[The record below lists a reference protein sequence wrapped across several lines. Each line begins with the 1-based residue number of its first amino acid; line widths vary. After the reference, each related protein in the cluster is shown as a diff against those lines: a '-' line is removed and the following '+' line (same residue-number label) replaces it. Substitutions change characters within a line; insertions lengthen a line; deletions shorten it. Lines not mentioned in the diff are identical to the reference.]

1 MTGWGTV
8 VGIDRKRLRGALGAP
23 LLLAANLVFGD
34 LIELSG
40 ASFQVNFDADPDQ
53 VTVEVDEV
61 RNTSDTRG
69 TGTLY
74 LSLRYTGCDAPIS
87 FGLGSFTTEDNDRR
101 GLYSLN
107 RVVPGGDSR
116 LDPGESWR
124 NIRFTTGWRRPSP
137 GTWRRH
143 LVVYQYNTSLPNN
156 GATTQI
162 GAATFSGTYV
172 VPGGDGDNGCLTA
185 NPIDA
190 NGRRSGTINA
200 GGDVDYWRIRVPS
213 RGTLVVGTEG
223 ALDTEG
229 HLLDEAGRLIETDD
243 DDGPGLNFQV
253 DRTVDAGTYHVRVA
267 GHTRD
272 TAGSYTL
279 AVRHTPAPPATSPD
293 LVVESPSVDN
303 ANPNSGASFTLSVRV
318 RNQGGSGADGTTL
331 RYYRSPD
338 ATISVVSDTV
348 VGTGFVE
355 QLAANGSSS
364 ESISLTAPSTAGTYY
379 YGACVVAVLDES
391 NISNNC
397 SDGVRVTVGG
407 DTGDPIDDF
416 DVTIPAG
423 CPTQV
428 EICVRDHQC
437 EDGDEVRVTV
447 NDTVIFSG
455 EIFNY
460 WICEN
465 ADVRAGRNDIEM
477 YAINGTGF
485 KGNCG
490 HQDVN
495 TGEIRVRGN
504 GIVTQ
509 RWEHAGGRG
518 SSANL
523 NITVGASGT
532 CPVEDDD
539 HGDTQATAIAVGV
552 PSATAG
558 RLETDTDNDYFR
570 LDVRGPGKLTV
581 YTESSLDTV
590 GALIREDSGD
600 LRSNDDSGSG
610 SNFRIETDVTA
621 GTYYVRVGGYGSATG
636 DYTLK
641 VEFQGDGGA
650 VAPAIPV
657 PRVDRVTTTE
667 VFLVWPAVPNA
678 THYKVYRQLSDGT
691 RNAFGSYPASQ
702 VPPFRHYGLTP
713 GTRYC
718 YTVTALNGNA
728 ESAHSARVCGTT
740 KSEDDSDDQTRSVGV
755 GGPVTSFRLGDLSA
769 DGYDD
774 VLLRHV
780 GDGGWRYYA
789 MDGSRGSL
797 VGDLGLTGDLA
808 NTFVGVGDLNGDG
821 HDDVLLRH
829 ADTGAWTYYAM
840 DGGPGAQARD
850 PGLPAELRNR
860 LAGIGDFDADGHD
873 DVLLRHSESGA
884 WTYHA
889 MGGENATD
897 GLGLTV
903 NLDYRFAG
911 IGDFDADGHDDVLL
925 RHADS
930 GHWIYYAMD
939 GRRGRLLRNLGLTP
953 DFKWALAGVGD
964 FDADGHDDVLL
975 RHADSGHWIYY
986 AMDGRSGRLVRNF
999 GATPNR
1005 DWELAGVGDVNADGY
1020 DDIVLRNSASGH
1032 WIYYAMNGLGS
1043 TLVRNLGLTPD
1054 RNWVPPAI
1062 ALATAADDTGGDPFV
1077 ENQLDDFDIGLP
1089 ASCPL
1094 EVEIC
1099 VRDHLCEDG
1108 DEVRVTVNSDEVF
1121 SGELFNARHCV
1132 TVPVTEG
1139 SNAIEMYAINGTGYK
1154 GLCNHADVNT
1164 GQIDVIGGN
1173 EQSQTWMHRGGT
1185 GSTASIDV
1193 TVGGDGPC
1201 RPGDDG
1207 SPDLVVESPS
1217 VDNASVEA
1225 GAAFTLSARVRNR
1238 GDGASAATTL
1248 RYYRSADATISTGDA
1263 AVGTDEVAGLA
1274 AGVSTSESIRL
1285 TAPGAAGTY
1294 YYGACADAV
1303 TGESDRS
1310 NNCSAAA
1317 RVTVS
1322 VDSDEDGGGGI
1333 GGAGVGGPV
1342 TSFRLGDLSADGYD
1356 DVLLRHVGDGGWR
1369 YYAMDG
1375 SRGSLVGDLGLT
1387 GDLANTFVGVGDLNG
1402 DGHDDVL
1409 LRHADTGAWTYY
1421 AMDGE
1426 PGAQARDPG
1435 LPAELRNRLAGIGDF
1450 DADGHDDVLLRH
1462 SESGAWT
1469 YHAMGGENAT
1479 DGLGLTVNLDYRF
1492 AGIGDFD
1499 ADGHDDVLLRH
1510 ADSGHWIY
1518 YAMDGRRGRL
1528 LRNLG
1533 LTPDFKWTLAG
1544 VGDFDADG
1552 YDDVLLRH
1560 ADSGH
1565 WIYYAMDGRS
1575 GRLVR
1580 NFGATPN
1587 RDWELAGV
1595 GDVNADGYD
1604 DIVLRN
1610 SASGHWI
1617 YYAMNGLGSTL
1628 VRNLGLTPD
1637 RNWVPPAIARATAAD
1652 DTGGGPF
1659 VEDQL
1664 DDFDIGLPASCPL
1677 EVEVCVRDHLCED
1690 GDEVRVTVNSDEVF
1704 SGELFNARHCV
1715 TVPVTEGSNAIEMYA
1730 INGTGYKGLC
1740 NHADVNTGQI
1750 DVIGGNEQSQSWMHR
1765 GGTGSTAS
1773 INVTVGGGGSCRP
1786 GDDGSPDLVVESP
1799 SVDNASVE
1807 AGAAFTLSARV
1818 RNRGDGASAAT
1829 TLRYYRSADATISTG
1844 DAAVG
1849 TDAVAGLAAGV
1860 STSESI
1866 RLTAPGAAGTYYYG
1880 ACADAVLDES
1890 NISNNCSDGVRVTV
1904 GGDTGDPI
1912 DDFDVTIPAGC
1923 PTQVEICV
1931 RDHQCEDG
1939 DEVRVTVNDTVIFSG
1954 EIFNHWICENADVR
1968 AGRNDIEMYAI
1979 NGTGFKGNCGH
1990 QDVNTGEIRVR
2001 GNGIV
2006 TQRWEHAGGRGSS
2019 ANLNITVGA
2028 SGTCPIEDDDHGD
2041 TQATATAVG
2050 VPSATAGRLETDTD
2064 NDYFRLEVRG
2074 SGTLKVY
2081 TESSIDTVGEL
2092 IRGGSVDTDTDDDSG
2107 AGSNF
2112 RIEAEVTAGTYYVR
2126 VGGFGSEIGDYTL
2139 HVEYQGTASSPDLVV
2154 ESPSVDNASVEAG
2167 AAFTLSARV
2176 RNRGDGASAATTLRY
2191 YRSADAT
2198 ISTGDAAVGTDAVA
2212 GLAAGVSTSE
2222 SIGLTAPGAAGTY
2235 YYGACADAVTGE
2247 SDSSNNCSGAVRVT
2261 VSVDSDEDGGGGI
2274 GGAGVGGPV
2283 TSFRLGDLSAD
2294 GYDDVLLRHV
2304 GDGGWRYYAMDGSRG
2319 SLVGDLGLTGDLANT
2334 FVGVGDL
2341 NGDGHDDVLLRHAD
2355 TGAWTYYAMDGEP
2368 GAQARDPGL
2377 PAELRNRLA
2386 GIGDFDADGHD
2397 DALLRHSES
2406 GAWTYHAMGG
2416 ENATDGLGL
2425 TVNLDYRFA
2434 GIGDFDADGHDDVL
2448 LRHADSGHWIYYAMD
2463 GRRGRLL
2470 RNLGLTPDFKWALA
2484 GVGDFDA
2491 DGYDDVLLRHADS
2504 GHWIYYAM
2512 DGRSG
2517 RLVRNFG
2524 ATPNRDWA
2532 LAGVGDVN
2540 ADGYDD
2546 IVLRNSASGHWI
2558 YYAMN
2563 GLGST
2568 LVRNLGLTPDRNWVP
2583 PAIARATAADDTG
2596 GGPFVEDQLDDFDIG
2611 LPASCP
2617 LELEVCVRD
2626 HLCEDGDEVR
2636 VTVNSDEVF
2645 SGELFNARHCVTV
2658 PVTEGSNAIEMYA
2671 INGTGYKGLCNH
2683 ADVNTGQIDVIGGN
2697 EQSQTWMHRGG
2708 TGSTAS
2714 INVTVGGGGSCRP
2727 GDDGDDT
2734 PADAT
2739 ALPIGGTADG
2749 TLDGPNDVDYW
2760 RIEVPSQGEV
2770 TIESTGSTDTLGRL
2784 EDSSGNQLAED
2795 DDSGEGTNF
2804 RIVLDLD
2811 PGTYYVRVSGAA
2823 SAAGAYSVR
2832 VSHQPAEGVTDSVN
2846 FIGLGERGPS
2856 GSSREIYSSEDGI
2869 TWNLRHH
2876 FAPGE
2881 EHQYALDDVVHGD
2894 GLWVV
2899 VGNRLKPEAP
2909 RLWQIVLTSV
2919 DGRNW
2924 TYDEFHHTD
2933 RYGNEQEG
2941 FFAVAYGDQRWT
2953 KVGGKGISTSTDGR
2967 TWSVVYDATNTDL
2980 GPPTGVAYG
2989 DGLWIAVSGRTVWES
3004 GNGTEWRVLIE
3015 PDWPCNDYMFKPMV
3029 EFGGGHWYGG
3039 ARETLCTRTAGGG
3052 WTPFITED
3060 DDVLYSASS
3069 GQGRLAYGNGDWIG
3083 GEPWR
3088 GGLFIWQG
3096 GSNWDIVRLDGR
3108 PDSFV
3113 YSQGVWYAYDSGGL
3127 WVNRDNPRN
3136 VEDWAPHSVV
3146 DNDLPF
3152 DSLDHPNIYHVAAK
3166 R

>member
-74 LSLRYTGCDAPIS
+74 LSLRYTDCDAPIS

-172 VPGGDGDNGCLTA
+172 VPGGDGNNGCLTA
-185 NPIDA
+185 ADIATNGQLSSNIAPAYDA
-190 NGRRSGTINA
+190 
-200 GGDVDYWRIRVPS
+200 DYYRIEVPS
-213 RGTLVVGTEG
+213 SGEVVVETTGS
-223 ALDTEG
+223 LDTVG
-229 HLLDEAGRLIETDD
+229 HLLDAEGRAIDDD
-243 DDGPGLNFQV
+243 DDGGPGTNFRV
-253 DRTVDAGTYHVRVA
+253 AHTGDAGTYYVRVS
-267 GHTRD
+267 GHDDETG
-272 TAGSYTL
+272 AYTFR
-279 AVRHTPAPPATSPD
+279 VRHTSEATDPD

-428 EICVRDHQC
+428 EVCVRDYSC

-447 NDTVIFSG
+447 NDTVVFSG
-455 EIFNY
+455 EIFNH

-465 ADVRAGRNDIEM
+465 ADVGAGRNDIEL

-485 KGNCG
+485 KGSCA
-490 HQDVN
+490 HPDVN

-504 GIVTQ
+504 GISTQ
-509 RWEHAGGRG
+509 RWQHAGGRG
-518 SSANL
+518 STANL
-523 NITVGASGT
+523 NVTVGASGS

-539 HGDTQATAIAVGV
+539 HGDTQATATAVGV

-840 DGGPGAQARD
+840 DGGPGAQAQD

-873 DVLLRHSESGA
+873 DV
-884 WTYHA
+884 
-889 MGGENATD
+889 
-897 GLGLTV
+897 
-903 NLDYRFAG
+903 
-911 IGDFDADGHDDVLL
+911 
-925 RHADS
+925 
-930 GHWIYYAMD
+930 
-939 GRRGRLLRNLGLTP
+939 
-953 DFKWALAGVGD
+953 
-964 FDADGHDDVLL
+964 
-975 RHADSGHWIYY
+975 
-986 AMDGRSGRLVRNF
+986 
-999 GATPNR
+999 
-1005 DWELAGVGDVNADGY
+1005 
-1020 DDIVLRNSASGH
+1020 
-1032 WIYYAMNGLGS
+1032 
-1043 TLVRNLGLTPD
+1043 
-1054 RNWVPPAI
+1054 
-1062 ALATAADDTGGDPFV
+1062 
-1077 ENQLDDFDIGLP
+1077 
-1089 ASCPL
+1089 
-1094 EVEIC
+1094 
-1099 VRDHLCEDG
+1099 
-1108 DEVRVTVNSDEVF
+1108 
-1121 SGELFNARHCV
+1121 
-1132 TVPVTEG
+1132 
-1139 SNAIEMYAINGTGYK
+1139 
-1154 GLCNHADVNT
+1154 
-1164 GQIDVIGGN
+1164 
-1173 EQSQTWMHRGGT
+1173 
-1185 GSTASIDV
+1185 
-1193 TVGGDGPC
+1193 
-1201 RPGDDG
+1201 
-1207 SPDLVVESPS
+1207 
-1217 VDNASVEA
+1217 
-1225 GAAFTLSARVRNR
+1225 
-1238 GDGASAATTL
+1238 
-1248 RYYRSADATISTGDA
+1248 
-1263 AVGTDEVAGLA
+1263 
-1274 AGVSTSESIRL
+1274 
-1285 TAPGAAGTY
+1285 
-1294 YYGACADAV
+1294 
-1303 TGESDRS
+1303 
-1310 NNCSAAA
+1310 
-1317 RVTVS
+1317 
-1322 VDSDEDGGGGI
+1322 
-1333 GGAGVGGPV
+1333 
-1342 TSFRLGDLSADGYD
+1342 
-1356 DVLLRHVGDGGWR
+1356 
-1369 YYAMDG
+1369 
-1375 SRGSLVGDLGLT
+1375 
-1387 GDLANTFVGVGDLNG
+1387 
-1402 DGHDDVL
+1402 
-1409 LRHADTGAWTYY
+1409 
-1421 AMDGE
+1421 
-1426 PGAQARDPG
+1426 
-1435 LPAELRNRLAGIGDF
+1435 
-1450 DADGHDDVLLRH
+1450 
-1462 SESGAWT
+1462 
-1469 YHAMGGENAT
+1469 
-1479 DGLGLTVNLDYRF
+1479 
-1492 AGIGDFD
+1492 
-1499 ADGHDDVLLRH
+1499 
-1510 ADSGHWIY
+1510 
-1518 YAMDGRRGRL
+1518 
-1528 LRNLG
+1528 
-1533 LTPDFKWTLAG
+1533 
-1544 VGDFDADG
+1544 
-1552 YDDVLLRH
+1552 
-1560 ADSGH
+1560 
-1565 WIYYAMDGRS
+1565 
-1575 GRLVR
+1575 
-1580 NFGATPN
+1580 
-1587 RDWELAGV
+1587 
-1595 GDVNADGYD
+1595 
-1604 DIVLRN
+1604 
-1610 SASGHWI
+1610 
-1617 YYAMNGLGSTL
+1617 
-1628 VRNLGLTPD
+1628 
-1637 RNWVPPAIARATAAD
+1637 
-1652 DTGGGPF
+1652 
-1659 VEDQL
+1659 
-1664 DDFDIGLPASCPL
+1664 
-1677 EVEVCVRDHLCED
+1677 
-1690 GDEVRVTVNSDEVF
+1690 
-1704 SGELFNARHCV
+1704 
-1715 TVPVTEGSNAIEMYA
+1715 
-1730 INGTGYKGLC
+1730 
-1740 NHADVNTGQI
+1740 
-1750 DVIGGNEQSQSWMHR
+1750 
-1765 GGTGSTAS
+1765 
-1773 INVTVGGGGSCRP
+1773 
-1786 GDDGSPDLVVESP
+1786 
-1799 SVDNASVE
+1799 
-1807 AGAAFTLSARV
+1807 
-1818 RNRGDGASAAT
+1818 
-1829 TLRYYRSADATISTG
+1829 
-1844 DAAVG
+1844 
-1849 TDAVAGLAAGV
+1849 
-1860 STSESI
+1860 
-1866 RLTAPGAAGTYYYG
+1866 
-1880 ACADAVLDES
+1880 
-1890 NISNNCSDGVRVTV
+1890 
-1904 GGDTGDPI
+1904 
-1912 DDFDVTIPAGC
+1912 
-1923 PTQVEICV
+1923 
-1931 RDHQCEDG
+1931 
-1939 DEVRVTVNDTVIFSG
+1939 
-1954 EIFNHWICENADVR
+1954 
-1968 AGRNDIEMYAI
+1968 
-1979 NGTGFKGNCGH
+1979 
-1990 QDVNTGEIRVR
+1990 
-2001 GNGIV
+2001 
-2006 TQRWEHAGGRGSS
+2006 
-2019 ANLNITVGA
+2019 
-2028 SGTCPIEDDDHGD
+2028 
-2041 TQATATAVG
+2041 
-2050 VPSATAGRLETDTD
+2050 
-2064 NDYFRLEVRG
+2064 
-2074 SGTLKVY
+2074 
-2081 TESSIDTVGEL
+2081 
-2092 IRGGSVDTDTDDDSG
+2092 
-2107 AGSNF
+2107 
-2112 RIEAEVTAGTYYVR
+2112 
-2126 VGGFGSEIGDYTL
+2126 
-2139 HVEYQGTASSPDLVV
+2139 
-2154 ESPSVDNASVEAG
+2154 
-2167 AAFTLSARV
+2167 
-2176 RNRGDGASAATTLRY
+2176 
-2191 YRSADAT
+2191 
-2198 ISTGDAAVGTDAVA
+2198 
-2212 GLAAGVSTSE
+2212 
-2222 SIGLTAPGAAGTY
+2222 
-2235 YYGACADAVTGE
+2235 
-2247 SDSSNNCSGAVRVT
+2247 
-2261 VSVDSDEDGGGGI
+2261 
-2274 GGAGVGGPV
+2274 
-2283 TSFRLGDLSAD
+2283 
-2294 GYDDVLLRHV
+2294 
-2304 GDGGWRYYAMDGSRG
+2304 
-2319 SLVGDLGLTGDLANT
+2319 
-2334 FVGVGDL
+2334 
-2341 NGDGHDDVLLRHAD
+2341 
-2355 TGAWTYYAMDGEP
+2355 
-2368 GAQARDPGL
+2368 
-2377 PAELRNRLA
+2377 
-2386 GIGDFDADGHD
+2386 
-2397 DALLRHSES
+2397 LLRHSES

-2596 GGPFVEDQLDDFDIG
+2596 GDPFVEDQLDDFDIG

-2617 LELEVCVRD
+2617 LEVEICVRD

-2671 INGTGYKGLCNH
+2671 INGTGYKGLCDH

-2714 INVTVGGGGSCRP
+2714 IDVTVGGDGPCRP
-2727 GDDGDDT
+2727 GDDVSPDLVVESASVDNASVEAAAAFTLSARVRNRGDGASAATTLRYYRSTDATISTGDAEAGMDAVGRLAAGASTSESIRLTVPGAAGTYYYGACADAVTGESDSSNNCSGAVRVTVSVDSDEDGGGGIGGAGVGGPVTSFRLGDLSADGYDDVLLRHVGDGGWRYYAMDGSRGSLVGDLGLTGDLANTFVGVGDLNGDGHDDVLLRHADTGAWTYYAMDGGPGAQAQDPGLPAELRNRLAGIGDFDADGHDDVLLRHSESGAWTYHAMGGENATDGLGLTVNLDYRFAGIGDFDADGHDDVLLRHADSGHWIYYAMDGRRGRLLRNLGLTPDFKWALAGVGDFDADGYDDVLLRHADSGHWIYYAMDGRSGRLVRNFGATPNRDWALAGVGDVNADGYDDIVLRNSASGHWIYYAMNGLGSTLVRNLGLTPDRNWVPPAIARATAADDTGGDPFVEDQLDDFDIGLPASCPLEVEICVRDHLCEDGDEVRVTVNSDEVFSGELFNARHCVTVPVTEGSNAIEMYAINGTGYKGLCDHADVNTGQIDVIGGNEQSQTWMHRGGTGSTASIDVTVGGDGPCRPTAGGGDGNDT

-2739 ALPIGGTADG
+2739 ALPIGDAADG

-2760 RIEVPSQGEV
+2760 RIEVPSRGEV
-2770 TIESTGSTDTLGRL
+2770 TIESTGSTDTWGRL

-2795 DDSGEGTNF
+2795 DDGGEGTNF

-2823 SAAGAYSVR
+2823 SATGAYSVR

-2856 GSSREIYSSEDGI
+2856 GYGREIYSSEDGI